1 VPIRPTRLAAGSL
14 AAGVGVLVLGAAPAS
29 AHVFAEETEVA
40 AGAFSQV
47 TITVPHGC
55 DGSPT
60 RQLEIQIPEDVL
72 SITPEV
78 HPGWTI
84 EVTSETLDTPITGSH
99 GESIT
104 ERDAVVTLT
113 AEPGN
118 ELPDDFRDSF
128 TLGYQAPDTP
138 GETLFF
144 KTIQTCV
151 EGETAWIEEYTGEG
165 EEPEHPSPAVL
176 VTEGSGDHHDAE
188 AEEAD
193 GDVEVAATPA
203 ASTEDDDSSN
213 GLAIGGLVLG
223 ALGLATGG
231 AALAKSR
238 KTA

>member
-1 VPIRPTRLAAGSL
+1 MSTRPTRLAAGTL

-55 DGSPT
+55 EGSPT
-60 RQLEIQIPEDVL
+60 TQLAIEVPEGILGV
-72 SITPEV
+72 TPEV
-78 HPGWTI
+78 HPGWDI
-84 EVTSETLDTPITGSH
+84 EVTKETLDTPITGSH
-99 GESIT
+99 GEEIT
-104 ERDAVVTLT
+104 EVPSVITVT
-113 AEPGN
+113 AQPGN
-118 ELPDDFRDSF
+118 ELPDGFRESF
-128 TLGYQAPDTP
+128 TVGYQAPDTP
-138 GETLFF
+138 GEHLFF
-144 KTIQTCV
+144 KTIQTCA

-176 VTEGSGDHHDAE
+176 VTEAATEGHHDDA
-188 AEEAD
+188 
-193 GDVEVAATPA
+193 GGGGGEVAEVAT
-203 ASTEDDDSSN
+203 ASTSSDDDSSSD

-223 ALGLATGG
+223 ALGLVTGG